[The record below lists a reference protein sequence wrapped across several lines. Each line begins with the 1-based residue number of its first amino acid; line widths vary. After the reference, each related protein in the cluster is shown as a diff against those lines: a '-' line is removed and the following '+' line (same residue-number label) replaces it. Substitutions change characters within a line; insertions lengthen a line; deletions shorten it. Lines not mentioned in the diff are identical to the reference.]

1 MPKQFIKNLT
11 VSLFLLASTGLVNL
25 VIAEEQA
32 DFDQEIIIKSQRQAA
47 DLKNKIAS
55 YLDDVSITQ
64 GTLKITADLVQVF
77 QAVKDAETYVAKGDP
92 AIFEQLLA
100 DGSKIILQANE
111 IVYEPTIHMVTISGN
126 ALLQQ
131 AGSEVRGSKINYNIL
146 TEKLEAESNTDDTV
160 TTILKPKQKVDQ

>member
-11 VSLFLLASTGLVNL
+11 VSLFLLTSTGLVNL

-77 QAVKDAETYVAKGDP
+77 QAVKDAETYVAKGNP
-92 AIFEQLLA
+92 AVFEQLLA

>member
-25 VIAEEQA
+25 VIAEELA

>member
-25 VIAEEQA
+25 VIAEELA

-77 QAVKDAETYVAKGDP
+77 QAVKDAETYVAKGNP
-92 AIFEQLLA
+92 AVFEQLLA

>member
-11 VSLFLLASTGLVNL
+11 VSLFLLTSTGLVNL